1 MSFIDNINNWF
12 GKKAFSYG
20 LKVLRKTSTDRSHP
34 ERFKAR
40 DGIKA
45 TEDAQGLRQTNDL
58 ISSYLKGLSSGAIG
72 EGLTLQYKSP
82 DRELNQKVED
92 WLDFWSEV
100 GNCNNRGMFRQESER
115 FLIEEGAIKGGFI
128 IRHRWDKRYKT
139 LYKFE
144 ILSCDNIDRSKN
156 DFTKNLY
163 FGTQVNTI
171 GEIDGLWLY
180 NDGQRMSSSYVKMNR
195 GSTPQLTLYLDIWS
209 DPHQYTN
216 ITTIAAT
223 LNTLDKLS
231 AYTDA
236 ELKSADGRATKSVII
251 ATPTYEIMLKA
262 QEKILENKSLSDTDK
277 ATAEQQYMDLLN
289 QFTPTGLH
297 SEAIGVMP
305 GSQVW
310 DLKASSDSIFADLS
324 ENSKQMISKSLG
336 LSPSTVAGLPESSYN
351 VALKNTQSDERQYAI
366 AAQKLIEK
374 VMKQII
380 RNAIEAGY
388 LLNEYDL
395 PNFYDLRER
404 TYNRYLKITR
414 KKIGHIDPLKQ
425 NTGDATA
432 VESNFTSNIEV
443 IANAGKDYIDVIAD
457 QVAYE
462 LERKQQ
468 FEKAGLQYIQT
479 GTDKIALERAKN
491 EIKLQDQQGE

>member
-1 MSFIDNINNWF
+1 
-12 GKKAFSYG
+12 
-20 LKVLRKTSTDRSHP
+20 
-34 ERFKAR
+34 
-40 DGIKA
+40 
-45 TEDAQGLRQTNDL
+45 
-58 ISSYLKGLSSGAIG
+58 
-72 EGLTLQYKSP
+72 
-82 DRELNQKVED
+82 
-92 WLDFWSEV
+92 
-100 GNCNNRGMFRQESER
+100 
-115 FLIEEGAIKGGFI
+115 
-128 IRHRWDKRYKT
+128 
-139 LYKFE
+139 
-144 ILSCDNIDRSKN
+144 
-156 DFTKNLY
+156 
-163 FGTQVNTI
+163 
-171 GEIDGLWLY
+171 
-180 NDGQRMSSSYVKMNR
+180 MNR

-209 DPHQYTN
+209 DTHQYTN

-223 LNTLDKLS
+223 LNTLDRLS

-289 QFTPTGLH
+289 QFTPSGLH

-310 DLKASSDSIFADLS
+310 DLKANSDSIFADLS

-351 VALKNTQSDERQYAI
+351 VALKNTQSDERQFAI

-395 PNFYDLRER
+395 PNFYNLRER
-404 TYNRYLKITR
+404 TYNRYVKITR

-443 IANAGKDYIDVIAD
+443 IANAGKDYIDVISD

-462 LERKQQ
+462 LERKAQ
-468 FEKAGLQYIQT
+468 FEEAGLQYIQT

-491 EIKLQDQQGE
+491 EIKLQDQQGA